1 MSNGDQFVVVYPCFI
16 PLGVD
21 GEELLTVSAD
31 DHEAIVF
38 LSDEDLLAR
47 FISGVFPRNSGT
59 KVGAIECSDRTA
71 LLKALALFE
80 AASAESGIE
89 HIVIDP
95 SAGRRCI
102 YTTIREF
109 ADHVERIPA

>member
-16 PLGVD
+16 PLGMD
-21 GEELLTVSAD
+21 GEDLLTVSAD

-38 LSDEDLLAR
+38 LSDEDLLTR
-47 FISGVFPRNSGT
+47 FINGVFPQERGM

-71 LLKALALFE
+71 LLKALTLFE
-80 AASAESGIE
+80 AASAENGIE

-95 SAGRRCI
+95 SAGKRCI

-109 ADHVERIPA
+109 ADHVKRIPA